1 MFLPMRALATAVL
14 YFGSFLL
21 VGYGARR
28 LLASWMDRH
37 GEDLDE
43 VQAQAGNGGR
53 KGGSF
58 LLGVWRK

>member
-1 MFLPMRALATAVL
+1 MCALATAVL

-21 VGYGARR
+21 LGYGTKR
-28 LLASWMDRH
+28 LLARWMEQH
-37 GEDLDE
+37 GEELGE
-43 VQAQAGNGGR
+43 VQAQAGDSGR

>member
-1 MFLPMRALATAVL
+1 MRALATAVL

-21 VGYGARR
+21 LGYGTRR
-28 LLASWMDRH
+28 LLAAWMDRH
-37 GEDLDE
+37 GATLDD
-43 VQAQAGNGGR
+43 VQAQAGDSGR

>member
-1 MFLPMRALATAVL
+1 MRALATASI

-21 VGYGARR
+21 LGYGAKR
-28 LLASWMDRH
+28 LLARWMERH
-37 GEDLDE
+37 GAALDD
-43 VQAQAGNGGR
+43 VQEQAGDSGR